1 MANPGTRPSGSR
13 VTPEPSDVWEAQT
26 PDGATIVIRRH
37 GNPTGPAMIVS
48 HGNGLAVDAYHPFW
62 SLLAGRFDLFVHD
75 VRNHGWNPV
84 GERRIHH
91 VPQFTEDA
99 ECIARSIDG
108 RIGTRKPRI
117 GVFHSLSALVA
128 LRHAAAGGEYAALV
142 LFDPPVCPPGGLPD
156 DMEAVGG
163 RLAEMTRKRKEAFG
177 SPDEL
182 AAAFSRS
189 PLFERMR
196 PETTRLLARST
207 VRRCGNGDG
216 YELRCPREYEAQVLE
231 YFFIWSMTV
240 DFAAVPLP
248 GQGPG
253 LRPHGPQFVHA
264 EHGPRRA
271 RGLRLRLRPP
281 RHRTSSR
288 SRSRGNAR
296 RGRLI
301 SSSSTTSRNDTRSS
315 GDEASTLAP
324 RPPDPGPVGR
334 S

>member
-117 GVFHSLSALVA
+117 GVFHSLSAMVA

-207 VRRCGNGDG
+207 VRRRGNGDG
-216 YELRCPREYEAQVLE
+216 YELRCPREYEAQVFE
-231 YFFIWSMTV
+231 YFFVWSMTV
-240 DFAAVPLP
+240 DFAAVPCPVKVLGSDPTVRNSFMPSMDLAELVAFDYDFVPETSHFLP
-248 GQGPG
+248 LEEPG
-253 LRPHGPQFVHA
+253 ECA
-264 EHGPRRA
+264 A
-271 RGLRLRLRPP
+271 RTFDFLEQHNL
-281 RHRTSSR
+281 SQ
-288 SRSRGNAR
+288 
-296 RGRLI
+296 
-301 SSSSTTSRNDTRSS
+301 
-315 GDEASTLAP
+315 
-324 RPPDPGPVGR
+324 
-334 S
+334 